1 VDYLFREKPKG
12 HVTLAF
18 LDQSGKVIRT
28 FSSKGAPAE
37 DSANA
42 DSSAKSTK
50 DSTERAQHDTTA
62 SHGRKK
68 KIEGADSASYAPS
81 DSLVTT
87 RAGMNRFVWNL
98 RYEDVKHINEIL
110 VDYGTINGVMV
121 VPGTYSVRLTAD
133 GKSYTQPFVVVND
146 PRTRVS
152 AADLQAQAAA
162 WFQLR
167 DKLDSTVTSAKHI
180 ETMEKQLD
188 ARMDQVK
195 KAPYA
200 SRVSAAAKP
209 LRAKL
214 EAIRAELV
222 EVHSHADEITLHFPV
237 KLYNMMLTL
246 NGQLITGDN
255 APTQSQLESLKD
267 LGGKVD
273 AQMQKLRE
281 LENADVGAFNRLM
294 KELDVPAVSVKSA
307 KVVM

>member
-1 VDYLFREKPKG
+1 MV
-12 HVTLAF
+12 
-18 LDQSGKVIRT
+18 S
-28 FSSKGAPAE
+28 
-37 DSANA
+37 
-42 DSSAKSTK
+42 
-50 DSTERAQHDTTA
+50 
-62 SHGRKK
+62 
-68 KIEGADSASYAPS
+68 
-81 DSLVTT
+81 T
-87 RAGMNRFVWNL
+87 RAGMNRFAWNL
-98 RYEDVKHINEIL
+98 RYENVKHIEDIL
-110 VDYGTINGVMV
+110 IDYGTISGPMV
-121 VPGTYSVRLTAD
+121 KPGTYTARLTVD

-152 AADLQAQAAA
+152 AADLQALANA

-180 ETMEKQLD
+180 EAMEGQLD
-188 ARMDQVK
+188 ARVEQVK
-195 KAPYA
+195 KAPYS

-222 EVHSHADEITLHFPV
+222 EVHSHADEITLHYPV

-255 APTQSQLESLKD
+255 APTQSQMESLKE

-281 LENADVGAFNRLM
+281 LENGDVGAFNKMM
-294 KELDVPAVSVKSA
+294 KELDVPAVSVKTS